1 MDMVNPAFHSMKPF
15 LFRLLLVALFSLAG
29 PTALMAHK
37 DTIIQ
42 LKGTSL
48 TGLPKNYAPAE
59 LDMTAFRL
67 RIANREMTFSPLLRS
82 ICEQPHDLRLTASWY
97 HQPATLPPYLVLR
110 IQPKGKDFSYSLLFN
125 LDTLDL
131 IDLSVTLQESK
142 STTRELKVALSDS
155 QKKAI
160 KSSIKTLK

>member
-1 MDMVNPAFHSMKPF
+1 MGMVQTAPPAMKSF
-15 LFRLLLVALFSLAG
+15 LFRILLVAVFSLAG
-29 PTALMAHK
+29 ATVLRAHK

-42 LKGTSL
+42 LKGTAL
-48 TGLPKNYAPAE
+48 TGLPKTYAPAE

-67 RIANREMTFSPLLRS
+67 RVGNREMTFSPLLKS

-97 HQPATLPPYLVLR
+97 HQSGTLPPYLVLR
-110 IQPKGKDFSYSLLFN
+110 IQPKGKNFSYSLLFN

-131 IDLSVTLQESK
+131 IELSVTLQESK
-142 STTRELKVALSDS
+142 STTRELKIALSES

-160 KSSIKTLK
+160 KSSIKVLK